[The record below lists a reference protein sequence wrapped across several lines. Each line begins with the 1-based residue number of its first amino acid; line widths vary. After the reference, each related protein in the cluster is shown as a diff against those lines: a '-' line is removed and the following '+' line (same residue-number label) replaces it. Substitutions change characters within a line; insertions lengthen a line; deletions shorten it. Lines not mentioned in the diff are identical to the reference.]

1 LVEARPTPTCRV
13 VAIGDDVRLRERH
26 HDAGRH
32 ERSLW
37 LRDTERGERPRHRPL
52 ARRARGAGRA
62 TARGTEFV
70 GTASVDTL
78 GEWATEI
85 RRLTGGGAIDV
96 EHLCH
101 ADGETEHWGTVD
113 GERYYFRCFYDAV
126 ILAAAEERPV
136 DVHTAS
142 PDGTVVEARAVSSGE
157 LSVGPEGAVFSLGL
171 GTDAYE
177 RSGGDPTLQDGYASI
192 CPYVKAFPDRGAYEQ
207 WADTVPA
214 ATVAMPLAG
223 ATDVAGAPVD

>member
-1 LVEARPTPTCRV
+1 MCDSENDTTTQ
-13 VAIGDDVRLRERH
+13 DDTS
-26 HDAGRH
+26 GRCGS
-32 ERSLW
+32 ETRKEGS
-37 LRDTERGERPRHRPL
+37 D
-52 ARRARGAGRA
+52 
-62 TARGTEFV
+62 RGTDHWLDGPEVLDAPLPGELRSALGEFV

-113 GERYYFRCFYDAV
+113 GEQYYFRCFYDAV

-136 DVHTAS
+136 DIHTAS
-142 PDGTVVEARAVSSGE
+142 PDGTVVEARAVGSGE

-177 RSGGDPTLQDGYASI
+177 RSGGDTTLQDGYAAI

-214 ATVAMPLAG
+214 ATVAMPPAG
-223 ATDVAGAPVD
+223 ATDVAGALVD